1 MYYYVYVLQSEKDH
15 QFYVGFTKNIQRRLI
30 EHNKGKNKSTK
41 CGIPWKLIYKEKH
54 KDRISA
60 RKREKFLK
68 SYSGVKEKR
77 EIIKNYFGIV

>member
-1 MYYYVYVLQSEKDH
+1 MYLYIIKSDKLNQVYVGISLNTEK
-15 QFYVGFTKNIQRRLI
+15 RLI